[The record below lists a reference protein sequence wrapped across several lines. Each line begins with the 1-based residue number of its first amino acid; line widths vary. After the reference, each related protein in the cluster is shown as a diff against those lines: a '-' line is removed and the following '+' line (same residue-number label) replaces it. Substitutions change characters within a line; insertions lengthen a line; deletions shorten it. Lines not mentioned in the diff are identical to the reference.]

1 MQTLIRMGESRIN
14 SAQRRNYI
22 SFQSELDHAKIDR
35 TESSFAG
42 KSKMTMKQLK
52 EAAKARRAIAK
63 LY

>member
-1 MQTLIRMGESRIN
+1 MQTLIRMGESRIS

-22 SFQSELDHAKIDR
+22 SFQSGLDHAKIDR